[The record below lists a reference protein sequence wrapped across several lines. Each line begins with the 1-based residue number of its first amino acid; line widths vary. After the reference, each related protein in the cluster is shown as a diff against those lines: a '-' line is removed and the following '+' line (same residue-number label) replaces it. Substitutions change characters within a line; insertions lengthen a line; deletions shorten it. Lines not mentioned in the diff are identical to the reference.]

1 MTLTIT
7 SMNLTYKIE
16 YENLQKL
23 NSSFAQELQSAG
35 RHVID
40 SGWFILGSQVRCF
53 EEEFATYIGVRHCI
67 GVANGLDA
75 LTICLRAFEFQSA
88 GEVLVAS
95 NTYIATILSIVNAG
109 LRPVLVEPDI
119 RTYNIDCNK
128 LEAQI
133 NERTVAIMPV
143 HLYGKCCDMP
153 TILSLAEKYG
163 LKVIEDCAQAHGA
176 SVAGRQAGTWGHAN
190 AFSFYPTKNLGA
202 LGDAGAVTT
211 NDSELAEKIAA
222 LRNYGSH
229 KKYHNNYIG
238 LNSRLDEVQAAFL
251 RVKLKHLNCLN
262 EHKRN
267 LAKIYLSTIVNPSLT
282 LPSVESGYHDVYHI
296 FTVRHLERERLRIYL
311 KENGI
316 QTEVHYPI
324 SPNRQEAFR
333 HLFSDT
339 DCQTSEQIHCTTLS
353 LPISFIHSKKD
364 IEVVA
369 ETLNQFC

>member
-1 MTLTIT
+1 
-7 SMNLTYKIE
+7 MNLTYKIE

-153 TILSLAEKYG
+153 TIMSLAEKYG

>member
-1 MTLTIT
+1 MTLPIT

-153 TILSLAEKYG
+153 TIMSLAEKYG